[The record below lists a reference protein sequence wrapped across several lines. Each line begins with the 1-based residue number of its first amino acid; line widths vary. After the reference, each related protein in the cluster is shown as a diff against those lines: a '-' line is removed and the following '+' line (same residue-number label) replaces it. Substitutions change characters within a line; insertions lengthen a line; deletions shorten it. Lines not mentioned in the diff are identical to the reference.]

1 MPIRYTL
8 GANERLK
15 RMQHIETLFRTG
27 KAFSVFPLRVIY
39 TLVPLGNEEF
49 PSRAGFSVPKKKFK
63 KAVDRNHTKRRVRE
77 AWRLQKHELTG
88 IPEGQQL
95 HLFFIYTAPTLPDYT
110 VVAVAVGKAI
120 SQLSKQLS
128 HLAATPV
135 QDEQQSLPNPIT
147 APAEAEQKDINLP

>member
-39 TLVPLGNEEF
+39 TLVPRGNEEF
-49 PSRAGFSVPKKKFK
+49 PCRAGFSVSKKKFK
-63 KAVDRNHTKRRVRE
+63 KAVDRNHTKRRMRE
-77 AWRLQKHELTG
+77 AWRLQKHELTA

-95 HLFFIYTAPTLPDYT
+95 HLFLIYTAPTLPDYP
-110 VVAVAVGKAI
+110 VIAAAVGKAI
-120 SQLSKQLS
+120 SQLGKQLGQ
-128 HLAATPV
+128 LAVNPAQEELKATPDATNGTIAA
-135 QDEQQSLPNPIT
+135 QT
-147 APAEAEQKDINLP
+147 DINLP